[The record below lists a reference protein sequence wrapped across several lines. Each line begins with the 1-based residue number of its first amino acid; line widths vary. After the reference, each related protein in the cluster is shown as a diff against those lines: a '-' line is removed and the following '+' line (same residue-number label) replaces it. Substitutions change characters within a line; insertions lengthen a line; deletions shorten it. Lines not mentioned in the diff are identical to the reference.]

1 MLGRGGYRGRATSW
15 RWQARWWRSRGTDS
29 LSPVGWRA
37 GGVSRDCHAALQRRN
52 KSAGM
57 CAAPAPAPA
66 LAAAAAAAGA
76 AAAGAAAV
84 TAYALSWDVDVM
96 HDISFALT
104 PPCSHYPSRWCQCDA
119 IKSGYST
126 QTEGGGLSITWTLCG
141 ARIT

>member
-1 MLGRGGYRGRATSW
+1 MQGE
-15 RWQARWWRSRGTDS
+15 
-29 LSPVGWRA
+29 
-37 GGVSRDCHAALQRRN
+37 
-52 KSAGM
+52 SAGKATLH
-57 CAAPAPAPA
+57 CNDATNLQACV
-66 LAAAAAAAGA
+66 LLLLLLLLWRRRLLLRGLLLR
-76 AAAGAAAV
+76 GLL
-84 TAYALSWDVDVM
+84 LSLRMWDVDVM